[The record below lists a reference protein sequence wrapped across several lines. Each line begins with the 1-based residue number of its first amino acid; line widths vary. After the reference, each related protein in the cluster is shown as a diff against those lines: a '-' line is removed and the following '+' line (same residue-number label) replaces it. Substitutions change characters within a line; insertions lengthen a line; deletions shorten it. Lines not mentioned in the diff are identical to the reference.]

1 MTEAVDLLAIAAHR
15 DDVELTCGG
24 TLAKAAR
31 AGHRVG
37 ILDLTQGEMG
47 TRGDAA
53 TRSAEAER
61 AAKTLGVAIR
71 LNAGMRDA
79 HLANDEA
86 SRKKIVE
93 LIRRTRPRVVILPF
107 PVGRHPDH
115 RVASEL
121 GRDACYLAGLAK
133 YAPDTGGEAHR
144 PYKLLYSLAYREDP
158 VKPTFV
164 VDITEVFETKMQ
176 AIRCYGS
183 QFDGAKAAGEVY
195 PTGQDLYELIRV
207 QSAHYGSLIRRPY
220 GEPFYTPE
228 TQAVED
234 VLQLTVQSI

>member
-1 MTEAVDLLAIAAHR
+1 MSDAVDLLAIAAHR

-24 TLAKAAR
+24 TLARAVR

-37 ILDLTQGEMG
+37 ILDLTEGEMG

-53 TRSAEAER
+53 TRTAEADK
-61 AAKTLGVAIR
+61 AAKTLGVTIR

-79 HLANDEA
+79 HLENNEA
-86 SRKKIVE
+86 SRKRIVE

-115 RVASEL
+115 RIASEL

-133 YAPDTGGEAHR
+133 YEPDKGREAHR
-144 PYKLLYSLAYREDP
+144 PYKLLYALAYREDP

-183 QFDGAKAAGEVY
+183 QFDGAQAAGEVY

-207 QSAHYGSLIRRPY
+207 QSAHYGSLIRRRY
-220 GEPFYTPE
+220 GEPFYTAE
-228 TQAVED
+228 TQEVED
-234 VLQLTVQSI
+234 VLRLGVQSI

>member
-1 MTEAVDLLAIAAHR
+1 MSDHVELLAIAAHR

-24 TLAKAAR
+24 TLAKAAK

-37 ILDLTQGEMG
+37 IVDLTQGEMG

-53 TRSAEAER
+53 TRAAEAER
-61 AAKTLGVAIR
+61 AARTLGVAVR
-71 LNAGMRDA
+71 LNAGMPDA
-79 HLANDEA
+79 HLANTAA
-86 SRKKIVE
+86 SRQKVVE
-93 LIRRTRPRVVILPF
+93 LIRRTKPRVVILPF
-107 PVGRHPDH
+107 GVGRHPDH

-133 YAPDTGGEAHR
+133 YEPGTGGEAHR
-144 PYKLLYSLAYREDP
+144 PFKLLYALAYREDP

-164 VDITEVFETKMQ
+164 VDISDVFETKMQ
-176 AIRCYGS
+176 AIRCYAS
-183 QFDGAKAAGEVY
+183 KAAGEIF

-220 GEPFYTPE
+220 GEPFYTAE
-228 TQAVED
+228 THEVDD
-234 VLQLTVQSI
+234 VLRLGVQSL

>member
-1 MTEAVDLLAIAAHR
+1 MSDERVDLLALAAHR

-24 TLAKAAR
+24 TLAKAVR

-37 ILDLTQGEMG
+37 IVDLTQGESA

-53 TRSAEAER
+53 TRAAESVR
-61 AAKTLGVAIR
+61 AAAALGVHVR
-71 LNAGMRDA
+71 LNAGMPDA
-79 HLANDEA
+79 HLGNDEA
-86 SRKKIVE
+86 SRKAVVE
-93 LIRRTRPRVVILPF
+93 LIRRTKPKVVILPY

-121 GRDACYLAGLAK
+121 GRDACFLAGLAK
-133 YAPDTGGEAHR
+133 YGGAGEPHR
-144 PYKLLYSLAYREDP
+144 PFKILYALAYREDP

-164 VDITEVFETKMQ
+164 VDISDTFEAKMQ
-176 AIRCYGS
+176 AVRCYAS
-183 QFDGAKAAGEVY
+183 QFDGAKAAGEIF

-220 GEPFYTPE
+220 GEPFFTHE
-228 TQAVED
+228 TLVVDD
-234 VLQLTVQSI
+234 VMMLGGQSI